1 MLQIAAPPQAV
12 RWSYCMLLQEIE
24 GTSEEVRRLLY
35 SEQLQRELPRSSD
48 KARALERRAAGAAGA
63 HPGDHPAAAG
73 ASRGQAGSWLTAS
86 GPLLC
91 RHTCIAS
98 ELF

>member
-48 KARALERRAAGAAGA
+48 KARALERRAAALQALTQETTRLLQVRVGGRQAAG
-63 HPGDHPAAAG
+63 
-73 ASRGQAGSWLTAS
+73 
-86 GPLLC
+86 
-91 RHTCIAS
+91 
-98 ELF
+98 